1 MNSDTNKGGSVRD
14 HFRIGLA
21 SPINLTALQAVISA
35 VQAIWPEASLGTP
48 KDGESSVLLIP
59 KESFLKSGR
68 IVPQE
73 LVSTIRED
81 SKNEEDAL
89 THHSEVTIMAPG
101 AVEMSPPPE
110 TLNLLSGYCHAL
122 LESLP
127 EGSNAIQQTIY
138 IPERD
143 EPYVLSIQPKSQ
155 AETRAPAEWR
165 EGAGWVSEKTQDV
178 SKAKEG
184 DQLRRTALQ
193 RIASMKNVTRV
204 LSKTTKAQIT
214 EALHAD

>member
-1 MNSDTNKGGSVRD
+1 MKSDTSNGNGARD

-48 KDGESSVLLIP
+48 KDGESTVLLIP

-73 LVSTIRED
+73 LVAAIRED
-81 SKNEEDAL
+81 TKSEEDSL
-89 THHSEVTIMAPG
+89 THQSEVTIMAPG

-138 IPERD
+138 IPGRT

-155 AETRAPAEWR
+155 AETHAPIEWR
-165 EGAGWVSEKTQDV
+165 EGKGWEGKDETDFKSR
-178 SKAKEG
+178 EG
-184 DQLRRTALQ
+184 DQLRRAALQ
-193 RIASMKNVTRV
+193 QIAGMKNVTRV
-204 LSKTTKAQIT
+204 LNKTTKAQIR
-214 EALHAD
+214 EALQAK